1 VYCGGVI
8 ALLSAIW
15 IAVYTIQIRGIKLP
29 IYLSN
34 ISTGM
39 MFFSF
44 GYLAKK
50 IVTSKKVEFSILI
63 CYIIA
68 VAFLDIK
75 IDMRVGTF
83 EPNCFYWI
91 PICLLG
97 IYAINIAA
105 KYLMNKP
112 NIWSYIGK
120 NSMGFYCLHWLIIQ
134 IISLFFVDDGTS
146 NIPFLITLVIGN
158 IIILP
163 ILVML
168 IKKSKYKSI
177 IE

>member
-1 VYCGGVI
+1 
-8 ALLSAIW
+8 
-15 IAVYTIQIRGIKLP
+15 
-29 IYLSN
+29 
-34 ISTGM
+34 

-50 IVTSKKVEFSILI
+50 IVISKKVEFSILI
-63 CYIIA
+63 CYVIV

-75 IDMRVGTF
+75 VDMRNGTF

-91 PICLLG
+91 PACILG
-97 IYAINIAA
+97 IYSINIVA
-105 KYLMNKP
+105 KYFMNKP
-112 NIWSYIGK
+112 NICAYIGK
-120 NSMGFYCLHWLIIQ
+120 NTMGYYCIHWLIIQ
-134 IISLFFVDDGTS
+134 IISLFFVDEGTR

-163 ILVML
+163 ILL
-168 IKKSKYKSI
+168 TLLKKSKYKSI